1 VASSA
6 QTPRVRRYGRALLAG
21 LTALVILGSCA
32 SPALA
37 AGVGN
42 SFSELT
48 ERAEQAQTNT
58 TPTTATTPKTVNESN
73 PHNSTTVLVLG
84 GAAAFALLGAIA
96 FIVVRDAR
104 RAAPVADPDF
114 VEGRPASDP
123 AVRIRKR
130 RAKAK
135 AARRQRKRNR

>member
-1 VASSA
+1 MA
-6 QTPRVRRYGRALLAG
+6 
-21 LTALVILGSCA
+21 ALVIVGVSA
-32 SPALA
+32 SPAIA

-58 TPTTATTPKTVNESN
+58 TPTTATASKTENESST
-73 PHNSTTVLVLG
+73 HNSTTVLVLG
-84 GAAAFALLGAIA
+84 GAAAFALLAAIA

-114 VEGRPASDP
+114 VEGHPSRDP
-123 AVRIRKR
+123 AVQLRKR

-135 AARRQRKRNR
+135 AARQQRKRNR